1 MPLTAAERRAR
12 IRSRLRQAEEPE
24 GTVEETT
31 ATMTEPVPEQ
41 EPEREQPHMV
51 HRKVQVPNPV
61 PRTAT
66 SQRSSKPPNYKLHV
80 LTALSLAVLIRVAR
94 YGTKALTG

>member
-12 IRSRLRQAEEPE
+12 IRERLKQAEEPA

-31 ATMTEPVPEQ
+31 NTFTEENQ
-41 EPEREQPHMV
+41 EPEQQKNPVVEH
-51 HRKVQVPNPV
+51 KVQVPKPHL
-61 PRTAT
+61 PRIAT
-66 SQRSSKPPNYKLHV
+66 QRRSTKPPNYKMHV
-80 LTALSLAVLIRVAR
+80 LTALSLAVVIRITK